1 MKKSLKDNKTIFD
14 VHLFKKKNLFS
25 DVLLTIKPEEFII
38 ILIAINHILLYT
50 KTGRSEIFRQLYP
63 VCG

>member
-14 VHLFKKKNLFS
+14 VHLLKKNLFS

-50 KTGRSEIFRQLYP
+50 KTGRSEIFRQSYP